1 MEPYLR
7 LTVSGSAADRAV
19 GRSAD
24 MHVYRGRMLD
34 LLPHGRAGHRYL
46 VPRIVGRGSAMAD
59 LRGLVGEMASALA
72 GTDIAV
78 LQGRYQPRGGSS
90 LHTFDAAGRS
100 AFADTGFAMHDLL
113 RRVDEVLRPDGEDRP
128 LVVELARDGAGRAEL
143 RYTFDLPAVAPV
155 RLVLDPAYRHP
166 NHPASP
172 MPAPPGIAVTDRPTD
187 PEVLA
192 TIRGLV
198 AEFVSEN
205 TRKTGR
211 TPEFG
216 AGHSEEDIR
225 AAEAAMG
232 LRLPEDLRALYRTVS
247 GDEEYGLL
255 GAGALLPLDSV
266 VAAYLAG
273 RPGAGFGPDDLF
285 AVFPVVY
292 EAYPPGRVRRV
303 SRNDWWVEVGTD
315 WGGNYCMVD
324 LDPGPK
330 GTCGQIIQYGRDFY
344 GPVGYV
350 AESVTAALHDVLA
363 ALRDDGTPRRA
374 SAHPQYSHSEQVG
387 ERRIADVV
395 AGLDVQELYLNEGTT
410 LHLAEL
416 APLRRLRSVS
426 INRAT
431 AVTAAV
437 SPGVPVEWLS
447 IDAAE
452 IDLSSLGG
460 HPTLWGLKLASRSPV
475 AIGALANL
483 PALAHL
489 DLSGAHVSDLYRVAD
504 LPGLRVL
511 ELSLAQW
518 RELRERDALPTGLA
532 AAALN
537 GFARLKE
544 ADEWATWLR
553 GAAGPR

>member
-1 MEPYLR
+1 M
-7 LTVSGSAADRAV
+7 T
-19 GRSAD
+19 
-24 MHVYRGRMLD
+24 
-34 LLPHGRAGHRYL
+34 
-46 VPRIVGRGSAMAD
+46 D
-59 LRGLVGEMASALA
+59 LRGLVGEMASVLA
-72 GTDIAV
+72 GTDVAV
-78 LQGRYQPRGGSS
+78 LQGCHHRRAGSS

-113 RRVDEVLRPDGEDRP
+113 RQVDEVLRPDGEDLP

-143 RYTFDLPAVAPV
+143 RYTFDLPTVAPV
-155 RLVLDPAYRHP
+155 RLVLDPDYRHP

-172 MPAPPGIAVTDRPTD
+172 MPAPPGVAVTDRPTD
-187 PEVLA
+187 PEVLTA
-192 TIRGLV
+192 IRALV
-198 AEFVSEN
+198 AEFVSGY

-211 TPEFG
+211 TPGFG

-266 VAAYLAG
+266 VRAYLAG
-273 RPGAGFGPDDLF
+273 GPGAGLGPDDLF
-285 AVFPVVY
+285 AVFTVVY

-315 WGGNYCMVD
+315 WGGNYCLVD
-324 LDPGPK
+324 LDPGPQ
-330 GTCGQIIQYGRDFY
+330 GTSGQIIQYGRDFY

-350 AESVTAALHDVLA
+350 AESVTAALHDRLA
-363 ALRDDGTPRRA
+363 ELRDDGTPQRA
-374 SAHPQYSHSEQVG
+374 SVHPQYSHSEQVG
-387 ERRIADVV
+387 ERRVADVV
-395 AGLDVQELYLNEGTT
+395 AGLDVQELYLNDGGV

-416 APLRRLRSVS
+416 APLRHLRSVS

-431 AVTAAV
+431 AVTAALP
-437 SPGVPVEWLS
+437 PGVPVEWLS

-452 IDLSSLGG
+452 IDLPPLGG

-475 AIGALANL
+475 AIGTLARL

-489 DLSGAHVSDLYRVAD
+489 DLSGADVSDLHRIAD

-518 RELRERDALPTGLA
+518 RELRELGPLPAGLA

-537 GFARLKE
+537 GFARLEE
-544 ADEWATWLR
+544 ADEWAAWLR
-553 GAAGPR
+553 GATGPR

>member
-1 MEPYLR
+1 M
-7 LTVSGSAADRAV
+7 T
-19 GRSAD
+19 
-24 MHVYRGRMLD
+24 
-34 LLPHGRAGHRYL
+34 
-46 VPRIVGRGSAMAD
+46 D

-78 LQGRYQPRGGSS
+78 LQGRHQPRAGSS
-90 LHTFDAAGRS
+90 LHTFDVAGRS

-128 LVVELARDGAGRAEL
+128 LVVELARDGAGHAEL
-143 RYTFDLPAVAPV
+143 RYTFDLPTVAPV
-155 RLVLDPAYRHP
+155 RLVLDPDYRHP
-166 NHPASP
+166 NHPTPP
-172 MPAPPGIAVTDRPTD
+172 MPAPPGVAVTDRPTD

-192 TIRGLV
+192 TIRALV
-198 AEFVSEN
+198 AEFVSEY

-211 TPEFG
+211 TPDFG

-247 GDEEYGLL
+247 SDEEYGLL
-255 GAGALLPLDSV
+255 GAGALLPLGSV
-266 VAAYLAG
+266 VAEYLDG
-273 RPGAGFGPDDLF
+273 GPGAALGPDDLF

-324 LDPGPK
+324 LDPGPE
-330 GTCGQIIQYGRDFY
+330 GTSGQIIKYGRDFY

-350 AESVTAALHDVLA
+350 AESVMAALHDVIA
-363 ALRDDGTPRRA
+363 VLRDDGSARRA
-374 SAHPQYSHSEQVG
+374 SAHPRYSHSERVG
-387 ERRIADVV
+387 ERRVADVV
-395 AGLDVQELYLNEGTT
+395 AGLDVQELYLNDGDV
-410 LHLAEL
+410 LDLAQL
-416 APLRRLRSVS
+416 VPLRGLRSVS
-426 INRAT
+426 INRA
-431 AVTAAV
+431 AVVTAALP
-437 SPGVPVEWLS
+437 PGVPVEWLS

-452 IDLSSLGG
+452 VDLSPLGG
-460 HPTLWGLKLASRSPV
+460 HPTLWGMKLASRSPV
-475 AIGALANL
+475 SIAPLADM

-489 DLSGAHVSDLYRVAD
+489 DLSGADVSDLHRVTD

-518 RELRERDALPTGLA
+518 RELRDRGPLPTGLA

-537 GFARLKE
+537 GFARLEE
-544 ADEWATWLR
+544 ADEWADWLG

>member
-1 MEPYLR
+1 
-7 LTVSGSAADRAV
+7 
-19 GRSAD
+19 
-24 MHVYRGRMLD
+24 
-34 LLPHGRAGHRYL
+34 
-46 VPRIVGRGSAMAD
+46 MAD

-363 ALRDDGTPRRA
+363 ALRDDGTP
-374 SAHPQYSHSEQVG
+374 G
-387 ERRIADVV
+387 
-395 AGLDVQELYLNEGTT
+395 
-410 LHLAEL
+410 
-416 APLRRLRSVS
+416 APRPIRST
-426 INRAT
+426 AT
-431 AVTAAV
+431 PSRWGSGGSPTS
-437 SPGVPVEWLS
+437 SPGSTYRSSTSTKGLPS
-447 IDAAE
+447 IWRNSRRSAACA
-452 IDLSSLGG
+452 
-460 HPTLWGLKLASRSPV
+460 ASRSTVRQRSQRPCR
-475 AIGALANL
+475 
-483 PALAHL
+483 PACRS
-489 DLSGAHVSDLYRVAD
+489 SGCRSTPPRSTFRH
-504 LPGLRVL
+504 
-511 ELSLAQW
+511 
-518 RELRERDALPTGLA
+518 
-532 AAALN
+532 
-537 GFARLKE
+537 
-544 ADEWATWLR
+544 WAGIR
-553 GAAGPR
+553 PCGD